1 MSYVLAGYAATVAG
15 LGGYAVWVVRR
26 ARALDRFRQGS

>member
-26 ARALDRFRQGS
+26 ARALDRLRQGS